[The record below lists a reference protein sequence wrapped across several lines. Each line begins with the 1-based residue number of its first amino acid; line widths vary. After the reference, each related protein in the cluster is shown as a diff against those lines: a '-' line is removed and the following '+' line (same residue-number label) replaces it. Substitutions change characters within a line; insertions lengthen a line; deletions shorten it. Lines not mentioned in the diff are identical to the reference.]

1 MSLQLIHTS
10 ALHLLDSEGSGY
22 GTVARSENMSRQLCQ
37 RLTALSTYREP
48 RRGCVA
54 DGPQFNYH
62 VETIAGQSWH
72 VLTCTSKAGADYSG
86 RACHISHHL
95 VLSQDEVLEL
105 LDNEL
110 RPTPAGVIL
119 SLLNSGYWKFKW
131 EGPPCFISD
140 EPELRPGD
148 LPDASAQPTWKHLT
162 GHKANARA
170 FFTPPYD
177 RDCLITLKKGT
188 AIQDI
193 LRLFHESDWLTNT
206 RGWGVSF
213 TTAADDADSFAET
226 LRMVVVPD
234 SPLVQRAHRT
244 GHPVLE
250 ITGDMELPVQVIDK
264 QPPGSL
270 PMEPPPA
277 VAGAGFVR
285 TLSRSVSHYHYTEEP
300 DWLLYDVRP
309 GIQRC
314 RWGIPVAASCML
326 AGILLSA
333 WAYYA
338 PAPSSPAIT
347 AGDDTD
353 EPTGMIACNGVQK
366 LAALT
371 GSEYDR
377 QATQALLSELV
388 RQEEASPEDHLLLEA
403 VVLLQRAQQPGVQHA
418 VAMKRLCECAR
429 LLGIKD
435 TDMARLYLREATYHV
450 TPEDWQKQ
458 FNGQQ
463 AASWIALRKTEPQA
477 FNLLEESA
485 FKPYAPILVEPAA
498 PRVLATVKSMP
509 EAGDELSTQTDQ
521 PVRIS
526 LIPSPA
532 VAGEK
537 LPEPLL
543 KLIPK
548 LPIIISAGTYVVSSF
563 EEGGNLQPAQ
573 KQDLSQGAFSL
584 SLAPA
589 EQAGE
594 YSLKPLHA
602 DGRPSPLPEVRFS
615 VKAGRLHSVRCG
627 QHEAVVAFP
636 VPTDDNFHTNIILA
650 PRFGIPIPTGN
661 EPELPPAAKA
671 NLDICVDDLVIIPPS
686 GQSAAPHLQL
696 RKRKG
701 APWTLTRREMSRIL
715 FNLELPVL
723 TGHNTAFMEDE
734 VSPAGYEWVQ
744 AKVLDESE
752 TRTQL
757 RCEMIYRPDLPG
769 RLERTF
775 ETVSNSPCC
784 GEGGSTNPAM
794 TLANLYYISCAMAS
808 DKLSIKEKRM
818 LNQSYYELY
827 ADKGFNPILH
837 RIFERDRSILLSRKE
852 ATSRH
857 LKAANMRR
865 NVSKMLEERQMR
877 DVIRQRVC
885 EVLTRSMYAAYT
897 AVQESEKARLSNPP
911 VFILKKIGIGDHA
924 ELIWYFCKEN
934 VSDRP

>member
-1 MSLQLIHTS
+1 MSYQLIHTS

-22 GTVARSENMSRQLCQ
+22 GTVARSENMPRQLCQ
-37 RLTALSTYREP
+37 RLTALSSYREP

-62 VETIAGQSWH
+62 VETIAGLSWH

-119 SLLNSGYWKFKW
+119 ALLNSGYWKTKW
-131 EGPPCFISD
+131 EGSPCFITD

-213 TTAADDADSFAET
+213 TTAADDADSYAET
-226 LRMVVVPD
+226 LRMVAVSD

-250 ITGDMELPVQVIDK
+250 ITEDMELPVQAVAK
-264 QPPGSL
+264 HPPGSL
-270 PMEPPPA
+270 PMDPPPVA
-277 VAGAGFVR
+277 AGAGLVR
-285 TLSRSVSHYHYTEEP
+285 TLARSVSHYHYTEEP

-309 GIQRC
+309 GSPLR
-314 RWGIPVAASCML
+314 RWLIPAAASCML
-326 AGILLSA
+326 TGILFSA
-333 WAYYA
+333 WAFYA
-338 PAPSSPAIT
+338 PPPSSADLTVAEDADAT
-347 AGDDTD
+347 AGMTA
-353 EPTGMIACNGVQK
+353 INGVQK

-371 GSEYDR
+371 GAEYNR
-377 QATQALLSELV
+377 QATQGLLSELMQ
-388 RQEEASPEDHLLLEA
+388 QEEAGPEDHLLLEA

-435 TDMARLYLREATYHV
+435 ADMTRLYLREATYHL

-458 FNGQQ
+458 FTDQQ
-463 AASWIALRKTEPQA
+463 TASWVALRKTEPQV
-477 FNLLEESA
+477 FELLEEEA
-485 FKPYAPILVEPAA
+485 LKPYAPILVEPTAT
-498 PRVLATVKSMP
+498 PVLATAESMS
-509 EAGDELSTQTDQ
+509 ESGDERPIQTAQ

-543 KLIPK
+543 QLLPK
-548 LPIIISAGTYVVSSF
+548 LPIIISAGSCVVSCF
-563 EEGGNLQPAQ
+563 AEGGNLQPAQ
-573 KQDLSQGAFSL
+573 KLDLSPGGFSL
-584 SLAPA
+584 SLTAA
-589 EQAGE
+589 EKPGE

-602 DGRPSPLPEVRFS
+602 DGEPSPLPEVRFS
-615 VKAGRLHSVRCG
+615 VKAGRLHSVRSG
-627 QHEAVVAFP
+627 QNESVVAFP

-650 PRFGIPIPTGN
+650 PRFGIPIPAGN

-671 NLDICVDDLVIIPPS
+671 NLDIRVDDLEIIPPTA
-686 GQSAAPHLQL
+686 QSPAPRLQL

-701 APWTLTRREMSRIL
+701 APWSLTRREMSRIL

-723 TGHNTAFMEDE
+723 TGHNTAFMEDQ
-734 VSPAGYEWVQ
+734 VSPAGYEWIQ
-744 AKVLDESE
+744 ANVIDESE

-775 ETVSNSPCC
+775 EAVSNSPCC
-784 GEGGSTNPAM
+784 GEGGSSNPAM
-794 TLANLYYISCAMAS
+794 TLANLYYISCAMAAE
-808 DKLSIKEKRM
+808 KLGIKERRM

-837 RIFERDRSILLSRKE
+837 RIFRHDRSILLSRKE

-857 LKAANMRR
+857 LKAANIRR

-897 AVQESEKARLSNPP
+897 SVQEDEKNRFKTPA
-911 VFILKKIGIGDHA
+911 VFILEKIDIGDHA
-924 ELIWYFCKEN
+924 ELIWHFRKKK
-934 VSDRP
+934 VSDKP